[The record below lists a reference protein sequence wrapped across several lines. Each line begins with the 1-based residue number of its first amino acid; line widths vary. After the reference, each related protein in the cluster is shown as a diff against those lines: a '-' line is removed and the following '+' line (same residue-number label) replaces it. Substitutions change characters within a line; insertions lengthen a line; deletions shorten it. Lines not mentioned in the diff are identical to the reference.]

1 MIVEVRDGVD
11 ILRRSYFI
19 LIFIVDSNLEKF
31 VWVNFG
37 VFLLY
42 EVIVIIYEIYDYVIL
57 VFLFLVND
65 IDSVVRYL
73 LIIYIGMM
81 YSIKLVFSK

>member
-65 IDSVVRYL
+65 LDSVVRYL
-73 LIIYIGMM
+73 LIIYIRMI
-81 YSIKLVFSK
+81 Y

>member
-31 VWVNFG
+31 VWVYFG

-73 LIIYIGMM
+73 LIIYIRMI
-81 YSIKLVFSK
+81 Y

>member
-73 LIIYIGMM
+73 LIIYI
-81 YSIKLVFSK
+81 

>member
-65 IDSVVRYL
+65 LDSVVRYL
-73 LIIYIGMM
+73 LIIYIEMM
-81 YSIKLVFSK
+81 Y

>member
-65 IDSVVRYL
+65 LDSVVRYF
-73 LIIYIGMM
+73 LIIYIRMM
-81 YSIKLVFSK
+81 Y

>member
-65 IDSVVRYL
+65 VDSVVRYL
-73 LIIYIGMM
+73 LIIYIRMM
-81 YSIKLVFSK
+81 Y

>member
-65 IDSVVRYL
+65 VDSVVRYL
-73 LIIYIGMM
+73 LIIYIGMI
-81 YSIKLVFSK
+81 Y

>member
-57 VFLFLVND
+57 VFLFLVSD

-73 LIIYIGMM
+73 LIIYIRMI
-81 YSIKLVFSK
+81 Y

>member
-65 IDSVVRYL
+65 LDSVVRYL
-73 LIIYIGMM
+73 LIIYIGMI
-81 YSIKLVFSK
+81 Y

>member
-73 LIIYIGMM
+73 LIIYIRMM
-81 YSIKLVFSK
+81 Y

>member
-65 IDSVVRYL
+65 LDSVVRYL
-73 LIIYIGMM
+73 LIIYIRMM
-81 YSIKLVFSK
+81 Y

>member
-81 YSIKLVFSK
+81 Y

>member
-31 VWVNFG
+31 VWVYFG

-65 IDSVVRYL
+65 LDSVVRYL
-73 LIIYIGMM
+73 LIVYIGMM
-81 YSIKLVFSK
+81 Y

>member
-65 IDSVVRYL
+65 VDSVVRYL
-73 LIIYIGMM
+73 LIIYIRMI
-81 YSIKLVFSK
+81 Y

>member
-42 EVIVIIYEIYDYVIL
+42 EVIVIIYEIYDYVIF

-65 IDSVVRYL
+65 LDSVVRYL

-81 YSIKLVFSK
+81 Y

>member
-37 VFLLY
+37 VFSLY

-65 IDSVVRYL
+65 LDSVVRYL
-73 LIIYIGMM
+73 LIVDIGMI
-81 YSIKLVFSK
+81 Y